1 MSSVSGRR
9 TPTSDSPVRK
19 RYRREQALQAA
30 SPAPQHPLAGV
41 SPPPPR
47 PVLWGAKNGI
57 STLNRWGKNKEEFKC
72 QCSEAVF
79 LTRITGG
86 FSPEQQPDVR
96 FWQRPRDRQSLHHWQ
111 ALGRKSFR
119 LGLSHPA
126 VSLSSVSPPS
136 GFVKTL
142 RSQPRTSPSHEP
154 PSGLFPNC
162 TFS

>member
-72 QCSEAVF
+72 QCSEQ
-79 LTRITGG
+79 
-86 FSPEQQPDVR
+86 FSSP
-96 FWQRPRDRQSLHHWQ
+96 
-111 ALGRKSFR
+111 
-119 LGLSHPA
+119 
-126 VSLSSVSPPS
+126 VSPVAFPQNNSPTCAS
-136 GFVKTL
+136 GRDLVTAKASTTGRPL
-142 RSQPRTSPSHEP
+142 AEKVSDWV
-154 PSGLFPNC
+154 
-162 TFS
+162 